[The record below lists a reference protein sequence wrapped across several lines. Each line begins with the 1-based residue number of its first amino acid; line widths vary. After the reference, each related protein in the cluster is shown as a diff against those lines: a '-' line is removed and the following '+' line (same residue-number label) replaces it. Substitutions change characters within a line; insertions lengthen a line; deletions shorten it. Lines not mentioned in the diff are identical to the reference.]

1 MRRRVGSPIDKR
13 IRKDHI
19 LGKIEEKRDVHFIYN
34 EVKETY
40 GANGTV
46 SFPPPVILRMRLL
59 FILYNVR
66 SEREHRATIPKCL
79 HWLWFLGYG
88 LHPYR
93 LFPRCRFLRGPST
106 RSKNYPLKR
115 AIQIEQAHDT
125 EPRIYIEFIDR
136 IWWDCILH
144 NVRGKFADNGVSQIP
159 FHHLNIIVFFGCCIS
174 FLF

>member
-1 MRRRVGSPIDKR
+1 MRRRVVSPIDKR

-66 SEREHRATIPKCL
+66 SEREHMATIPER
-79 HWLWFLGYG
+79 LW
-88 LHPYR
+88 P
-93 LFPRCRFLRGPST
+93 
-106 RSKNYPLKR
+106 
-115 AIQIEQAHDT
+115 HDT
-125 EPRIYIEFIDR
+125 TSTVV
-136 IWWDCILH
+136 
-144 NVRGKFADNGVSQIP
+144 N
-159 FHHLNIIVFFGCCIS
+159 
-174 FLF
+174 LFDIKESYSK